1 MENFLTTVLPRPAD
15 TGGNA
20 GQFPP
25 NFVVLRKICF
35 KRMIKQNYF
44 PPKNLF
50 FPTKRKWSKS
60 FRKCWVW
67 KRSSSLMHLM
77 SLTSTKIQKLPE
89 ALDGQTILPLGQ
101 VSWIGMLG
109 AISSKSDRPQSQQN
123 FRQKREW

>member
-50 FPTKRKWSKS
+50 CPTKRKWSKS

-67 KRSSSLMHLM
+67 KRRKFVADASDESYEHENSKVAG
-77 SLTSTKIQKLPE
+77 STGWTNDP
-89 ALDGQTILPLGQ
+89 ATWSG
-101 VSWIGMLG
+101 VM
-109 AISSKSDRPQSQQN
+109 
-123 FRQKREW
+123 

>member
-44 PPKNLF
+44 PP
-50 FPTKRKWSKS
+50 
-60 FRKCWVW
+60 
-67 KRSSSLMHLM
+67 
-77 SLTSTKIQKLPE
+77 
-89 ALDGQTILPLGQ
+89 
-101 VSWIGMLG
+101 
-109 AISSKSDRPQSQQN
+109 
-123 FRQKREW
+123 